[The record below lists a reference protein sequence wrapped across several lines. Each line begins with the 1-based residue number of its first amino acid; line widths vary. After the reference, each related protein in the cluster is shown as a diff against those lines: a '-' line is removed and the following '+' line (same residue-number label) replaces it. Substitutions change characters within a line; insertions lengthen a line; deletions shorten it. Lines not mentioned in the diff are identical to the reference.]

1 MNLPHRTSRRTPIE
15 LPIAAARL
23 LLALV
28 LSAFAAHAQVAEPIE
43 LRVDARDA
51 PLKVLHVR
59 ITLPATP
66 GPLTFHYPKWI
77 PGLHQPAG
85 PVSSL
90 TGLHLRANGSPLPW
104 RRDLL
109 DVFTF
114 HVDVPPGASALDI
127 AFDFL
132 ITGGGPASGSATA
145 KWLMLNWYQVVL
157 YPDRPSAAQL
167 TYRLALL
174 LPAGWK
180 FGTALPIAQQSAEEI
195 AFQPVSLERLVD
207 SPLIAGEY
215 FRSYDLTPP
224 GEPVRHVIDIVS
236 DSTAALAMPPE
247 VQRGLTNLVAEAGLL
262 FGARHYREYHFL
274 LTLSNRTGHFGVE
287 HHESSDN
294 RLPER
299 VFLSPSAA
307 REVGGL
313 LAHEFA
319 HSWSG
324 KFRRPANLSTPDLH
338 TPMQT
343 DLLWVYEGN
352 TSFLGNLLAA
362 RSGLWT
368 PDDYRQS
375 LASTAASLGPG
386 RPGRTWRPLL
396 DTAVAV
402 PGMPFGGG
410 AWGNWRRGADYY
422 PEGELLWLEVAATI
436 HQQSGGRKSMDDFL
450 RLFYGGSNRGPE
462 VKTYTFQQL
471 VDLLNQVTPHPWAEF
486 LRQRLNSTSAEAPVG
501 GIESSGWKLEFTDQP
516 VRSGRTTRGFSSTTF
531 SLGLDLAPDGT
542 VTDALY
548 DGLAFQAGLRPGM
561 KIAALNGRVYSA
573 EALAD
578 LLAASQDAPQ
588 TIQLLVIADDYYQT
602 CTLTYRGG
610 PRYPRLVRDSAKP
623 DFLGEIIK
631 PLARSQ

>member
-1 MNLPHRTSRRTPIE
+1 
-15 LPIAAARL
+15 L
-23 LLALV
+23 LLTLV
-28 LSAFAAHAQVAEPIE
+28 LAASAAHAQAPAPIE

-51 PLKVLHVR
+51 PLKALHAR
-59 ITLPATP
+59 ISLPVKP
-66 GPLTFHYPKWI
+66 GPLALHYPKWI

-85 PVSSL
+85 PISSL
-90 TGLHLRANGSPLPW
+90 TGLRIFANGNAVAW

-114 HVDVPPGASALDI
+114 HVEVPSGVSTLEI
-127 AFDFL
+127 SFDFL
-132 ITGGGPASGSATA
+132 LTGGGPASGSATA

-157 YPDRPSAAQL
+157 SPAGPPAAQL
-167 TYRLALL
+167 TYRPSLL

-180 FGTALPIAQQSAEEI
+180 FGTALPITQPSTEEI

-215 FRSYDLTPP
+215 YRQYDLTPP
-224 GEPVRHVIDIVS
+224 GETVRHVIDIVS
-236 DSTAALAMPPE
+236 DSEAALAMPAE
-247 VQRGLTNLVAEAGLL
+247 VQRGLTNLVAEAGRL

-299 VFLSPSAA
+299 IFLGPAAA

-324 KFRRPANLSTPDLH
+324 KFRRPANLSTPDLQA
-338 TPMQT
+338 PMQT

-375 LASTAASLGPG
+375 LATTAASLGPG
-386 RPGRTWRPLL
+386 RPGRTWRPVL

-436 HQQSGGRKSMDDFL
+436 HQQSGGRKSIDDFI

-462 VKTYTFQQL
+462 VKTYTFEEL
-471 VDLLNQVTPHPWAEF
+471 VELLDQVTPYRWADL
-486 LRQRLNSTSAEAPVG
+486 LRERLNSTSAEAPVG

-516 VRSGRTTRGFSSTTF
+516 VRGGRTTRGVSSTTF
-531 SLGLDLAPDGT
+531 SLGFDLAPDGT

-548 DGLAFQAGLRPGM
+548 GGLAFQAGLRPGM
-561 KIAALNGRVYSA
+561 KIAAINRRVYSVD
-573 EALAD
+573 ALAD
-578 LLAASQDAPQ
+578 LLAASKDAPQ
-588 TIQLLVIADDYYQT
+588 TIELLVIADDYYKA

-610 PRYPRLVRDSAKP
+610 PRYPHLVRDSAKP
-623 DFLGEIIK
+623 DNLSQVIQ
-631 PLARSQ
+631 PLARKQ